1 MVAVLLAA
9 AFSWLLLRALI
20 PQLRRRLLDQPN
32 ARSSH
37 SQPVP
42 RGGGIVFVV
51 VASASSGVALFSG
64 RLLLALYFLC
74 LRFRWRLLD
83 YSMTV

>member
-1 MVAVLLAA
+1 MVVVLLAA

-51 VASASSGVALFSG
+51 VASASSVVALFSG
-64 RLLLALYFLC
+64 QALACAVLPVLSRNGNRC
-74 LRFRWRLLD
+74 PAW
-83 YSMTV
+83 